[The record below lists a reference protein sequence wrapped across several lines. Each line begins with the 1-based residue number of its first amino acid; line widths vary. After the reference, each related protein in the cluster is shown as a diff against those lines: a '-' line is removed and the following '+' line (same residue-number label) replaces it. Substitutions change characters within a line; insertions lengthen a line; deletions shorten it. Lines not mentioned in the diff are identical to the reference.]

1 MKLLFWFALLTF
13 VSHGAAS
20 GDDLLSSLD
29 FARDSLMRFSAGS
42 TKELELLTPVQPQ
55 LVIGTVKPA
64 PAPAGKKGTHVERK
78 VIPRKGQ
85 SVSPVHPGART
96 LDVKR
101 QRKVYRPRASP
112 SNKFLE
118 ALNEIERAVAN
129 AGADTTSSR
138 RQVSAQKLQHL
149 IKKATDHRSY
159 RYARTLL
166 GHALWLMKQQ
176 SASGR
181 RSRRTFQNS
190 AASEFLD
197 GLKQQ
202 LGDDKFNTFMAV
214 QGDVTLMFAI
224 DDTGSMSGEI
234 EQAKKIAIDVI
245 NLERET
251 PVDYILSP
259 FDDPGKVS
267 VLRVVKRLLVYY
279 QWTVEIGNG
288 VSESKT

>member
-42 TKELELLTPVQPQ
+42 TKELEVLTPVQPQ

-64 PAPAGKKGTHVERK
+64 PAGKKGPPIKEL
-78 VIPRKGQ
+78 
-85 SVSPVHPGART
+85 SAVHRQVFIAKT
-96 LDVKR
+96 LDMKR

-118 ALNEIERAVAN
+118 AVNEIERAVAN
-129 AGADTTSSR
+129 AGADTTSPR

-166 GHALWLMKQQ
+166 GHALWVMKQQ
-176 SASGR
+176 SASDR
-181 RSRRTFQNS
+181 RSRRTSQNS

-279 QWTVEIGNG
+279 QWTGEIGNG